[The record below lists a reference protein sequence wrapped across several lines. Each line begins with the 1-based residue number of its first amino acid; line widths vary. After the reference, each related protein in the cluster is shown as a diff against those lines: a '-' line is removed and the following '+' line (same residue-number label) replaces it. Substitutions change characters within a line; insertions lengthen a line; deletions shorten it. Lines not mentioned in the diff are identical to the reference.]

1 MEDRDRTNRRDGD
14 GVLAARH
21 PGRARLVH
29 SGIERAASGVS
40 LAPPSGVQW
49 GAVPCRS
56 GARSHAA
63 TTEPRAGAA
72 SFRGKGASRP
82 VSRVLYGAE
91 GEPAARD
98 DHSSGAAVAGRLE
111 RSTRATARK
120 RVGRRVGPAAARP
133 VAPIRSYSRWGL
145 PCRRRCRLRG
155 ALLPHPFTL
164 TRTGDRSL
172 RRAVCFLWRFPW
184 GRPRRTLSGTVFPW
198 SPDFPPRSRA
208 AAVRPAGPPC
218 VEEVKPKG
226 KRVRAGPRQTSTG
239 CATRPAVPKT
249 RR

>member
-1 MEDRDRTNRRDGD
+1 MGRSGRTCPQLNRGTSGSHPAGPSRPAAKRRFGPKW
-14 GVLAARH
+14 GAIPGGTRSAAR
-21 PGRARLVH
+21 RTEARRRG
-29 SGIERAASGVS
+29 SSD
-40 LAPPSGVQW
+40 
-49 GAVPCRS
+49 GA
-56 GARSHAA
+56 
-63 TTEPRAGAA
+63 
-72 SFRGKGASRP
+72 GASRP

-120 RVGRRVGPAAARP
+120 RVGRRAGNADTGP
-133 VAPIRSYSRWGL
+133 VAPIRSCSRWGL

-172 RRAVCFLWRFPW
+172 RRAVCFLWRYPW

-198 SPDFPPRSRA
+198 SPDFPPCSRTT
-208 AAVRPAGPPC
+208 AVRPAGPDW
-218 VEEVKPKG
+218 VEQDGGEEKG
-226 KRVRAGPRQTSTG
+226 GRRDPPRSVR
-239 CATRPAVPKT
+239 
-249 RR
+249 